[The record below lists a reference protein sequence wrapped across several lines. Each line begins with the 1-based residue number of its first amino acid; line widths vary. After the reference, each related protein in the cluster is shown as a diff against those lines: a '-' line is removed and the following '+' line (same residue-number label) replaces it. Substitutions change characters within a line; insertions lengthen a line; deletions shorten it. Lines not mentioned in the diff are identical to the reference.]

1 MPWKPR
7 VNVAR
12 LKQAHDELARRLRT
26 MREELQISE
35 RHRVGLEIAL
45 SVRGE
50 TIAEL
55 NGKIDRLR
63 EQNRQLDLEAEYL
76 AGLFRQNLKSAVGPP
91 ICPMQAPHQSQP
103 RNRT

>member
-7 VNVAR
+7 INVTR

-26 MREELQISE
+26 MREELQVSE

-50 TIAEL
+50 TIADL
-55 NGKIDRLR
+55 NGKIEQLR
-63 EQNRQLDLEAEYL
+63 QQNRQLDQEAERL
-76 AGLFRQNLKSAVGPP
+76 ANMVRFAPP
-91 ICPMQAPHQSQP
+91 SDAITPAPE
-103 RNRT
+103 